1 MEFYSLQSLHDFFS
15 PVQLFLCCVDCWHKF
30 LCPQPA
36 NTALFILPSFPVP
49 NPLCTISGD
58 VPRRRIELS
67 SLLGHS
73 SILLGLTKN
82 PTGISH
88 LKSEFNVHKCTLH
101 NLQNIT
107 FSEIKIR
114 TINVLDCQT
123 PPPPPF
129 VTLPISSFIHTTMEC
144 TDDLFTEPLLQPN
157 MNNLMSP
164 HIRAFLCK
172 KEWKS
177 EGRNKLSK
185 KIDTVLWLT
194 QFSFVM
200 FQSSCI
206 LNY

>member
-58 VPRRRIELS
+58 VPRCRTELS

-114 TINVLDCQT
+114 TINVLDCHT
-123 PPPPPF
+123 PPHLWLYQF
-129 VTLPISSFIHTTMEC
+129 LSSFTPPWNAQMICSQNPYYSPTWIISC
-144 TDDLFTEPLLQPN
+144 LLISG
-157 MNNLMSP
+157 L
-164 HIRAFLCK
+164 
-172 KEWKS
+172 
-177 EGRNKLSK
+177 
-185 KIDTVLWLT
+185 
-194 QFSFVM
+194 SFVKRNENLKVEINC
-200 FQSSCI
+200 QRKLI
-206 LNY
+206 LCFD